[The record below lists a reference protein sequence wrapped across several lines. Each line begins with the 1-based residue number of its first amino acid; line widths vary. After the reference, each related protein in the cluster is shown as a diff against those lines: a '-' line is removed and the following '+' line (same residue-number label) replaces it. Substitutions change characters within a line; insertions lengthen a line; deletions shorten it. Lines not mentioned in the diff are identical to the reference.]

1 MPGRNPFPRESD
13 RVDMK
18 IHSKYPYKI
27 ANFLNNYIYI
37 YRSNTLYTRLS
48 QRVDLLGANST
59 VVRIIP
65 GRMACSTRSSPMVKN
80 WMSNHRRIPSSAT
93 FIGFIWGEVWWE
105 GNFFFQGWNPSTPPF
120 SVYPVGTVGVT
131 SCTARDVSI
140 ARPVGASGPAGSNEA
155 SCDQLY
161 SIGCIPI
168 YSMCA

>member
-37 YRSNTLYTRLS
+37 QIQYIVHPAFSKGRSPWCELDSRSDHPGQDGMFNSIVAHGEELNVKPPENSFFRYFYRFY
-48 QRVDLLGANST
+48 LGRGL
-59 VVRIIP
+59 V
-65 GRMACSTRSSPMVKN
+65 GR
-80 WMSNHRRIPSSAT
+80 
-93 FIGFIWGEVWWE
+93 EL
-105 GNFFFQGWNPSTPPF
+105 FFSGLEPFDPPF